1 MSVPLP
7 ARVPLFLVLTFR
19 RCWLRSPDAC
29 GGPTMG
35 QNGRPHAWCNYTHE
49 QGDDGPAW
57 TTGTKY
63 GPCKRHCLTLTSI
76 DLHTVLW
83 RQLTSITRKLL

>member
-7 ARVPLFLVLTFR
+7 ARVPLFLILTFR
-19 RCWLRSPDAC
+19 RCCLRSPDAC

-76 DLHTVLW
+76 DLHTY
-83 RQLTSITRKLL
+83 

>member
-1 MSVPLP
+1 VSVPLP
-7 ARVPLFLVLTFR
+7 ARFPLLVFLRLTFAVAGS
-19 RCWLRSPDAC
+19 LRSPDAC

-35 QNGRPHAWCNYTHE
+35 SKPHAWCNYTHE

-63 GPCKRHCLTLTSI
+63 GPCKTQLATASV
-76 DLHTVLW
+76 DLHANL
-83 RQLTSITRKLL
+83 